1 MIVEVINNFYY
12 LLKKRNHLKILKNMI
27 KKIFSIGF
35 ALSLILV
42 FNACR
47 DESLNPVPVFEPG
60 VHGFCVFDG
69 VAFNGNLNSR
79 PQPYEKNYAKNFP
92 LTGQDN
98 AKLDFKVRWVSL
110 DNKLTVNKIEIYV
123 EMKEYYKDPEGN
135 EKVASFG
142 QKLINTIATPA
153 SNRQYNSFSITPTQ
167 VYNAFKDATV
177 KYDKVKD
184 TKVFANPAN
193 ARPTGKWFNG
203 TEDMI
208 VTWRLYTSD
217 GSVFKSWS
225 PDGICG
231 DVTSV
236 SEANANCQLTFDV
249 K

>member
-1 MIVEVINNFYY
+1 MIVEVFHNFYY
-12 LLKKRNHLKILKNMI
+12 LLKKRNHLKILKIMI

-47 DESLNPVPVFEPG
+47 DESLNPTPVFEPG

-69 VAFNGNLNSR
+69 VAFNGSINSR
-79 PQPYEKNYAKNFP
+79 PQPYEKDYAKNFP
-92 LTGQDN
+92 KTGQEN
-98 AKLDFKVRWVSL
+98 AKVDFKVRWVSL

-123 EMKEYYKDPEGN
+123 EMKEYYKDADGN
-135 EKVASFG
+135 DKVASLG
-142 QKLINTIATPA
+142 QKLINTIGTPA

-167 VYNAFKDATV
+167 IYTAFKDATV
-177 KYDKVKD
+177 KYNKTTDV
-184 TKVFANPAN
+184 KVFANPAN

-203 TEDMI
+203 SEDFI

-217 GSVFKSWS
+217 GSVFKSWGPS
-225 PDGICG
+225 GICG
-231 DVTSV
+231 DLTSV
-236 SEANANCQLTFDV
+236 SEANSNCQLVFDV